1 MELCQVLEKY
11 LDSCLLDDLVP
22 QWLRIYYRVIKYYIR
37 IHISAPL
44 LVTEALTL
52 LKNTPNI
59 KKNWNASICEII
71 RKYTLTHNVDPSG
84 IRLGGVKKNLYITS
98 WKEEL
103 WNDTHLKRTLDGS
116 IILIHANTK
125 R

>member
-22 QWLRIYYRVIKYYIR
+22 QWLRIYYRVIKYYVR

-52 LKNTPNI
+52 LKNTPNM
-59 KKNWNASICEII
+59 KKNWNASVCEII
-71 RKYTLTHNVDPSG
+71 RKYTLSHNVDPSD
-84 IRLGGVKKNLYITS
+84 IRLGGVKTNSS

-103 WNDTHLKRTLDGS
+103 WNDTCLRGGNKLGT
-116 IILIHANTK
+116 
-125 R
+125 